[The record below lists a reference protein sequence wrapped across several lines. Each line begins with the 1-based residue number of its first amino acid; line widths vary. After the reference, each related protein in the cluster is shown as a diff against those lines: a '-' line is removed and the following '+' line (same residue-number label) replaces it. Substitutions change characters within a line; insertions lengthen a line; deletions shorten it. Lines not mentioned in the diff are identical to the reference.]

1 MKEIKDNTDRREI
14 YYVFGLEDSILSKW
28 LYYPK
33 QSTYSMQ
40 SLSNYQWHFSQIR
53 KKKLRFVWKY
63 RRSWIAKAILRKR
76 NEPGPSAG
84 VLGAIPG
91 QGTRFHLPWLRG
103 HVRQL
108 KTPQA
113 AAKTQR
119 SQTHQRAVEQRYKWC
134 FKKNRKMGL
143 GESGS
148 LTSDYTT
155 KLY

>member
-1 MKEIKDNTDRREI
+1 MKEIKDSTDRREI
-14 YYVFGLEDSILSKW
+14 YYVFGLENSILSKW

-53 KKKLRFVWKY
+53 KKKWRFVRKY
-63 RRSWIAKAILRKR
+63 KRSWIAKAILRKR

-103 HVRQL
+103 NWRPHR
-108 KTPQA
+108 PQPRPSA
-113 AAKTQR
+113 A
-119 SQTHQRAVEQRYKWC
+119 THTSVQWSTATNGV
-134 FKKNRKMGL
+134 FKKQRNGA